1 MSLCSG
7 FKTIETVYI
16 LRDNPVSIVPYS
28 DFGRRVN
35 WDMSETT
42 NVLVTIDALDST
54 TAGDAISVS
63 SQDNPSVVQ
72 FGQNPDG
79 EWVIHMLIGMAPS
92 ITVGE
97 KQVRVVLFDPFNI
110 NGVVVASD
118 LFITVV
124 GLQ

>member
-7 FKTIETVYI
+7 FKTIETVYM

-28 DFGRRVN
+28 EYGRRVN

-42 NVLVTIDALDST
+42 NVLVTIDALDRVST
-54 TAGDAISVS
+54 DAISVS
-63 SQDNPSVVQ
+63 SQDNPSIVQ
-72 FGQNPDG
+72 YGQNPDG
-79 EWVIHMLIGMAPS
+79 EWVIHMLLGMAPL

-97 KQVRVVLFDPFNI
+97 KQVRVVLFDPLNS